1 MAAVQIAQATVIAAQ
16 RDVEGNMNAECVLL
30 GEGYQLGCNLGTGS

>member
-1 MAAVQIAQATVIAAQ
+1 MAAVQIAKAGVIAAQ
-16 RDVEGNMNAECVLL
+16 RDVEANMTSECELL